1 MSTNKVA
8 SKSKNSLIAP
18 SSVPRGRPETQLNK
32 KEDKGKRGSKIADVE
47 TT

>member
-8 SKSKNSLIAP
+8 SKSQNSLIAP

-32 KEDKGKRGSKIADVE
+32 KDDKGKRGSKIADVE